1 MTGRDKIVPCPV
13 MIELVKT
20 GFMNESK
27 KWFAV
32 YTRPRWEKKV
42 AESLTRNKIENYCPI
57 NKVVR
62 QWSDRKKVVHEPLFT
77 SYVFVKIT
85 DKDHLS
91 LRKTDGIINF
101 VYWLNKPAVIPEHE
115 IDTIKSF
122 LSSHSNVTLQKT
134 SINVMDKVRVLSGPL
149 FEQEG
154 QVLFVKNRTIKIAL
168 PSMGYLMYAEV
179 ETGNVEVVPETTTI
193 MPQHV
198 IPPYQLPAAK

>member
-1 MTGRDKIVPCPV
+1 
-13 MIELVKT
+13 
-20 GFMNESK
+20 MNESK

-57 NKVVR
+57 NRVVR
-62 QWSDRKKVVHEPLFT
+62 QWSDRKKVVNEPLFT
-77 SYVFVKIT
+77 SYVFVKVT
-85 DKDHLS
+85 DKEHVS
-91 LRKTDGIINF
+91 LKKTDGVINL
-101 VYWLNKPAVIPEHE
+101 VYWLNKPAVIPDHE
-115 IDTIKSF
+115 IDTIRHF
-122 LSSHSNVTLQKT
+122 LSEHSNVSLQQT
-134 SINVMDKVRVLSGPL
+134 PINVKDKVRILSGPL

-179 ETGNVEVVPETTTI
+179 EAGNVEVVADKEI
-193 MPQHV
+193 MPTHV

>member
-1 MTGRDKIVPCPV
+1 
-13 MIELVKT
+13 
-20 GFMNESK
+20 MNESK

-42 AESLTRNKIENYCPI
+42 AESLTKNKIENYCPI

-62 QWSDRKKVVHEPLFT
+62 QWSDRKKVVYEPLFT

-85 DKDHLS
+85 DKEHLS
-91 LRKTDGIINF
+91 LRKTDGVINF
-101 VYWLNKPAVIPEHE
+101 VYWLNKPAVIPDHE

-122 LSSHSNVTLQKT
+122 LSTHSNVTLQKT
-134 SINVMDKVRVLSGPL
+134 PINVMDKVRVLSGPL

-179 ETGNVEVVPETTTI
+179 ETSNVEVVPETTTI

>member
-1 MTGRDKIVPCPV
+1 
-13 MIELVKT
+13 
-20 GFMNESK
+20 MNDVK

-42 AESLTRNKIENYCPI
+42 AENLTRNKVENYCPI

-85 DKDHLS
+85 DQEHQT

-115 IDTIKSF
+115 IETIRNF
-122 LSSHSNVTLQKT
+122 LGAHNNVTLQKT
-134 SINVMDKVRVLSGPL
+134 SINVLDKVRVLSGPL

-179 ETGNVEVVPETTTI
+179 ETSNVEVVPETTTI

-198 IPPYQLPAAK
+198 IPPYVLPAAK